1 MSQLQG
7 YGAVVSITPHYLVVE
22 RDWLIA
28 KAAGTRIDI
37 PLREVIG
44 LHVKQP
50 SMLTNGWV
58 QLCVGAPRPALGR
71 REVDLLRDGRAAPSR
86 GRWRTTSPTS

>member
-22 RDWLIA
+22 RNWLIA

-50 SMLTNGWV
+50 SMLTNGWI
-58 QLCVGAPRPALGR
+58 QLCVGIVPRDVVGIGSASGQ
-71 REVDLLRDGRAAPSR
+71 SQ
-86 GRWRTTSPTS
+86 